1 MFFSLSKPNTDKP
14 VYARPGHQ
22 KERIYVV
29 RENKIVKIVNN
40 VNKQKSKSTI
50 LENELK
56 ERHNNLKKCQAI
68 MEADNKILID
78 EIKEQKN

>member
-1 MFFSLSKPNTDKP
+1 M
-14 VYARPGHQ
+14 
-22 KERIYVV
+22 V
-29 RENKIVKIVNN
+29 RENKIVKIVDN
-40 VNKQKSKSTI
+40 VNKQKIKSTI

-68 MEADNKILID
+68 METDNKILID